1 MDRASKTILVT
12 GATGIQGGAVARR
25 LLADGWKVRAL
36 TRDTG
41 KPRARQLA
49 ALGAEPV
56 AGDLGDRASL
66 AAALKGVHGVFSMQA
81 AAGSDVPEGFTWQD
95 EARWGVGLAD
105 AAAEAGVEAFV
116 YSSASGA
123 DSRVEAMPILE
134 AKWTVEQRI
143 RQLGLPATVFRPTS
157 FMENFV
163 HPLIGLRDCRLMTAL
178 RPDVGQQFIAVADI
192 ATFVALAFA
201 RPAEYAGLSL
211 EIAGDDLTPPQTADA
226 ISEATGRDV
235 PYVQIPIE
243 VLRERSEEA
252 ARGYEWLNERKMPLA
267 DIPALRERHP
277 GLMDFETWLRK
288 AGGAERI
295 TAFLDAQQRAAG

>member
-1 MDRASKTILVT
+1 MDRASQTILVT

-25 LLADGWKVRAL
+25 LLDDGWRVRAL
-36 TRDTG
+36 TRNTG
-41 KPRARQLA
+41 KAAARELA
-49 ALGAEPV
+49 ALGAELAV
-56 AGDLGDRASL
+56 GDLSDRASL
-66 AAALKGVHGVFSMQA
+66 AAALAGVHGVFSMQA
-81 AAGSDVPEGFTWQD
+81 AAGSDVPPDFTWQD
-95 EARWGVGLAD
+95 EARWGVNLAE
-105 AAAEAGVEAFV
+105 AAAEAGVATFV
-116 YSSASGA
+116 YSSANGA

-143 RQLGLPATVFRPTS
+143 WELGLSATVIRPTS

-163 HPLIGLRDCRLMTAL
+163 HPLIGLRDGRLMTAL
-178 RPDVGQQFIAVADI
+178 RPEVGQQFIAVSDI
-192 ATFVALAFA
+192 AAFVAFAFE
-201 RPAEYAGLSL
+201 RPQEYAGLSL
-211 EIAGDDLTPPQTADA
+211 DIAGDDLTPPQTADA
-226 ISEATGRDV
+226 ITAATGRDV

-277 GLMDFETWLRK
+277 GLLDFETWLRK

-295 TAFLDAQQRAAG
+295 AAFLDAQQQAAG